1 MLHVIGVEDFQELDN
16 VKPRQITIRPVMTMR
31 KENTT
36 EVILVNEK
44 KKDDPAI
51 VPTQIIEVEVGEGEE
66 EEKSEQLTAFFKC
79 DEDKEG
85 WDLQAWLDEQ
95 TIAEAAWKDMFKARS
110 PDNKRFNP
118 CS

>member
-16 VKPRQITIRPVMTMR
+16 VKPRQITIRPVMTRVR

-66 EEKSEQLTAFFKC
+66 EEKSEQLTAFF
-79 DEDKEG
+79 
-85 WDLQAWLDEQ
+85 
-95 TIAEAAWKDMFKARS
+95 
-110 PDNKRFNP
+110 
-118 CS
+118 